1 MTPSPV
7 EIEAFN
13 NTARP
18 RTVTIRVTPYD
29 EDDPV
34 VDERTIRVPGMPRGL
49 RNGSVAGTVSTDQL
63 PNHRVVLLDSS
74 GYDSLT
80 CTVDVPL
87 EDGTESRS
95 ASVPITVTQEPDE
108 AMTVVS
114 LEPEGNGR
122 EANGTDGES
131 VDIDRGGC
139 GDTDPMGPPPNA
151 SDGKPG
157 TDRSKRPA
165 RAGPNENPGDG
176 GVVLELER
184 LVYCDTMA

>member
-63 PNHRVVLLDSS
+63 PNHRVVLLDSG

-80 CTVDVPL
+80 CRVDVPL
-87 EDGTESRS
+87 EGGTESRS
-95 ASVPITVTQEPDE
+95 ASVPITVAQEPDE

-114 LEPEGNGR
+114 LKPEGNGR
-122 EANGTDGES
+122 EANETDGES

-139 GDTDPMGPPPNA
+139 GDTDPTGSPPNA

-165 RAGPNENPGDG
+165 RAGPNENAGDG